1 MSEKKAVIDISVVPK
16 SSKSEIVI
24 NNSGDI
30 KVYLNSPPVDG
41 KANKECIELFARRL
55 KIPKSFIEIDKG
67 EHGKKKRIVIYGIDL
82 SDVMSI
88 LKGN

>member
-16 SSKSEIVI
+16 SSKSEIAI
-24 NNSGDI
+24 DNSGNI

-55 KIPKSFIEIDKG
+55 KIPKSLIEIDKG
-67 EHGKKKRIVIYGIDL
+67 EHGRKKRIVIYGIDL